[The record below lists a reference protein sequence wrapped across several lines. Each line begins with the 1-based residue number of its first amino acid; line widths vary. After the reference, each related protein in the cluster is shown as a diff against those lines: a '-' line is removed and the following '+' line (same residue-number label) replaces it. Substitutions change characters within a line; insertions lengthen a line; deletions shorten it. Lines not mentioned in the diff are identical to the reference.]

1 MELPLETVAL
11 FALKLAYEREGES
24 PILRDDP
31 IMSDYEREV
40 FGLLVRRGDVEGIQ
54 FRVAHRGRRVRSPR
68 RHVAVEEVLP
78 TDHERVR
85 LAGELGGVERCGEE
99 LEVRRGDLESI
110 QFRVAHCVGLA
121 LDAIGGA
128 DTPLGRELHRLS
140 ADFSNART
148 MAQLDAPLTVL
159 KNYLKDIQ

>member
-11 FALKLAYEREGES
+11 FALKLAYEREGKS

-54 FRVAHRGRRVRSPR
+54 FRVAH
-68 RHVAVEEVLP
+68 
-78 TDHERVR
+78 
-85 LAGELGGVERCGEE
+85 
-99 LEVRRGDLESI
+99 
-110 QFRVAHCVGLA
+110 CVGLA
-121 LDAIGGA
+121 LEAIGGV

-140 ADFSNART
+140 AGFSSART
-148 MAQLDAPLTVL
+148 LEQLNAPLNAL
-159 KNYLKDIQ
+159 KDYLKDIQ

>member
-11 FALKLAYEREGES
+11 FAFKLAYETEGAS

-54 FRVAHRGRRVRSPR
+54 FRVAHY
-68 RHVAVEEVLP
+68 
-78 TDHERVR
+78 
-85 LAGELGGVERCGEE
+85 
-99 LEVRRGDLESI
+99 
-110 QFRVAHCVGLA
+110 VGLA
-121 LDAIGGA
+121 LDAIGGV

-140 ADFSNART
+140 ADLRGVQT
-148 MAQLDAPLTVL
+148 LEQLDAPLIAL
-159 KNYLKDIQ
+159 KEYLKDIQ